1 MFLFL
6 LFPLLSLA
14 GLSSQCEISVKNV
27 GQVCIVHYVK
37 VRFSRLRYCRT
48 DSFPFF
54 SLEEKIILLDIK
66 SMMFKSFCILLNGR
80 SGNYHTKLSY
90 VDLVSDRAVY

>member
-6 LFPLLSLA
+6 LFPLLSLT

-54 SLEEKIILLDIK
+54 SLIYINVGSHTEKMCVI
-66 SMMFKSFCILLNGR
+66 
-80 SGNYHTKLSY
+80 
-90 VDLVSDRAVY
+90 